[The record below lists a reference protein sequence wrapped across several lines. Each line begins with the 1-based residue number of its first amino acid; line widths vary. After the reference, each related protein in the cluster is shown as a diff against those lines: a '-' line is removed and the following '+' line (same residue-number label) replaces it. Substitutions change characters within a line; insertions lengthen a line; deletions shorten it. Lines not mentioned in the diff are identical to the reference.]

1 MKWKIVVN
9 IKNIMMKK
17 LFCCTKQL
25 ETYLIKKHRGKFCHV
40 NFDCLVTLWNLL
52 KSDKMNVHLSSSK
65 LESLSYIEIIGQEAG
80 TTWTDRQFIILL
92 YKMLI

>member
-1 MKWKIVVN
+1 MN
-9 IKNIMMKK
+9 
-17 LFCCTKQL
+17 C
-25 ETYLIKKHRGKFCHV
+25 
-40 NFDCLVTLWNLL
+40 DCLVTLWNLL